1 MAVLGAVAAGTAFD
15 GADSA
20 RALTPTT
27 TGAHKAV
34 GGQPAS
40 AAGAKTL
47 PNVKLR
53 QGARGEAVRSLQGR
67 LNDHGQSL
75 RVDGKF
81 GPATNRGVRS
91 FQSKKG
97 LQVDGVVGIRTRTA
111 LNGTAAS
118 ASSSDR
124 PKLRRGD
131 RNDAVRTLQEKLN
144 AAGASLNVDGKFG
157 PSTNRAV
164 RSFQSAAGI
173 GVDGVVGPRT
183 WKKLDAGNTS
193 MSSSSSSRSDSSSDS
208 SDRPK
213 LRRGDRNDA
222 VRTLQEKLNAAGASL
237 NVDGKF
243 GPSTNRAVR
252 SFQSAAGI
260 GVDGVVGPR
269 TWKKL
274 DGGSVRLSTGGAS
287 RGTDRSAP
295 PASSSS
301 IDGSAIASA
310 ARNQV
315 GSPYVWGASSP
326 SIGFDCSGLVHYAYN
341 AAGVDVP
348 RRTAKGYTFGGR
360 IISKS
365 EAQPG
370 DLVSFTKNNYGHIG
384 IYLGNGR
391 IVDASGSR
399 GRVVE
404 RSIWNSPHV
413 FVTYR

>member
-183 WKKLDAGNTS
+183 WKKLD
-193 MSSSSSSRSDSSSDS
+193 
-208 SDRPK
+208 
-213 LRRGDRNDA
+213 
-222 VRTLQEKLNAAGASL
+222 
-237 NVDGKF
+237 
-243 GPSTNRAVR
+243 
-252 SFQSAAGI
+252 
-260 GVDGVVGPR
+260 
-269 TWKKL
+269 
-274 DGGSVRLSTGGAS
+274 GGSVRLSTGGAS

-301 IDGSAIASA
+301 IDGSAIISA
-310 ARNQV
+310 ARSQV

-384 IYLGNGR
+384 IYVGNGR